1 MAKIQNTFTQGK
13 MNKDLDE
20 RLLPVGQYRDAMNIQ
35 VSTSEG
41 SDVGTVQN
49 ILGTKTLPF
58 LASNDDG
65 VCLASI
71 ADEKNNQIYWL
82 VKMHSSN
89 NNVIARLNQSDNTVE
104 LVLVDLNNILN
115 FSFQDNIITGINIID
130 DLLFFTDN
138 KSEPKKI
145 NIKRSIQGTV
155 DINTHT
161 KLVVNDTV
169 TSQDLLEEHITV
181 IKKAPKYPPILE
193 MKSEIADGI
202 ISGSFDQDFD
212 SLSINNSFSVDVSLP
227 PYATQDAFTAA
238 TSSDPAVWQNVYNLQ
253 VGDIVVFQNYNE
265 FVPSLPLLNYVIK
278 ASITQID
285 NPNADS
291 TIEFTFEIITKS
303 PNTPVGPDIN
313 GQTRSY
319 YMSLFTEGKN
329 KFEFK
334 FPRFAYRYKY
344 EDNEYST
351 FSPFSE
357 IAFLPG
363 SFNYEPKKGYNLGM
377 TNRLTEL
384 YIKEFVTEDQPKDV
398 VAIDLLYKE
407 SDSNNVYVIDTL
419 RASDP
424 NISED
429 PYNNSSN
436 AYTYQNMTNGGG
448 RTTST
453 NVISIPPTSIKRDGY
468 YKVESETIYSL
479 LPSNQLLR
487 PYDNVPRIATAQ
499 EIVANRLVYGNYLQ
513 GYNLSPD
520 IDGNNYK
527 TDLSVYLRSFS
538 EEITKT
544 KPHKSIKSLREY
556 QVGVVYEDEYG
567 RQTPILTNSKA
578 SLNVEK
584 DTADQ
589 STQLVA
595 QLLNKP
601 PSWAKGFKFYVKQT
615 SGPYFNLAMDRFYDA
630 DDGNIWLAFPSVD
643 RNKVDIDSYL
653 ILKKGSD
660 TNELVEEEAR
670 YKILA
675 ISNEAPDFIKQKSHI
690 VGQVMEDASGSLFGS
705 IGAILGD
712 TEFTLLQTY
721 SGNSNYVFEN
731 SSLSNLHDIV
741 KSKTIRFR
749 FESASTNEVSNYY
762 EINSIGFD
770 PDSNGF
776 PKSDLHFH
784 IDKPFGTDTNFA
796 YDSTNGRI
804 FSTTKL
810 VFEELKIKN
819 SPKFDGR
826 FFVKIYNN
834 STTKAEIGQPITSD
848 TKYKKIVERKFY
860 YLAPNHI
867 ALHSID
873 NATTPTVGSIDPDP
887 AVLPSYIADYHTNGV
902 SYYSTA
908 DPVYNSYNTGTTRQ
922 DFWYKYT
929 AFFRVSPTLG
939 INSREL
945 ETTTPTGFVDVWY
958 IDGDLKEGGFPET
971 DPNIKGTNHTNRT
984 QTVNQTSGRGLQSYN
999 SSNTTFLE
1007 IGFGALEPDPSKTT
1021 INYNDTNA
1029 GSGSG
1034 YVPADNTYV
1043 DGWTDGQSSIYSV
1056 GDTQSNSNYGSQAAF
1071 VDAIRAVGTKFRWKE
1086 DPTQTV
1092 YTIVNVGNSFVLR
1105 YEAPATP
1112 FTTYNDAG
1120 VVVKRP
1126 ENWNRNFV
1134 LTLDKATVW
1143 NPLAPSDGQDPM
1155 NGYSP
1160 NSVQAFSNSGG
1171 PTITAVG
1178 YTIEIIQE
1186 IEEEPEL
1193 SPNPAI
1199 WETEPKEQADLNIY
1213 YEASQVYPVY
1223 LDEKNISSIVRI
1235 NSTVTKRNSSTSY
1248 IVQSHQ
1254 GNNRIIINSISSNI
1268 SNGDIIDI
1276 TYGENTISFTV
1287 QNVNGNDITLSRYI
1301 HNNAF
1306 ELSWFNCYSFGNG
1319 VESNRIED
1327 QFNRV
1332 FIDNGPIASATLSDD
1347 ALIVEDRRKYGLIFS
1362 GVYNSTSSVNNL
1374 NQFIQAENITKEV
1387 NPTYGSI
1394 QKLFTRRADLVT
1406 FCEDKVL
1413 KILADKTALF
1423 TADGES
1429 NVTATSDVLGQTI
1442 PFVGDYGISKNPESF
1457 AKESYRAYFTDKQR
1471 GAVLRLSMDGL
1482 TAISDAGMTDWFGD
1496 NLKSSKYLLGTY
1508 DQDKGNYNLT
1518 IHNDELAI
1526 DFKSYN
1532 IENYTLSFSE
1542 KVNGWISFKSYIP
1555 ENGVSSANKYYTFY
1569 GGNIFEHHSDSADR
1583 NTFYF
1588 NGIHNN
1594 KEASV
1599 TFLLNQEP
1607 QVVKEFRTLAYDGSQ
1622 SRILDTY
1629 KNNSYKNLENK
1640 DGWYTQSIE
1649 TDMEKGSIP
1658 YFVEKEKKWFN
1669 YIRGVDVQYNN
1680 KTILDSS
1687 KFSVQGIGL
1696 ASNVIDNNQPPPPP
1710 PPPVPVLGCTD
1721 PSALNYDPNA
1731 TVDDGSCQFAP
1742 FQVFGCTDPL
1752 ASNYNPNATDDDGSC
1767 VYAPPPPPPPA
1778 PALTSPTVS
1787 ILNAFQN
1794 PNLFPTGE
1802 QIWVLVLEIQ
1812 GSVNGTP
1819 PLNYVL
1825 EMSDDDITY
1834 VPFNNGSI
1842 PASVPPAAIPDA
1854 QAELN
1859 ALLAGW
1865 SSGSAPVNLTIGYYI
1880 TQTENKYFRVS
1891 VQDSELI
1898 PNTAT
1903 STSVSAML
1911 TYTPPA
1917 LPLAAAALN
1926 IQEISSGYT
1935 TSVISLDFN
1944 VATGGTPGYNYSDLQ
1959 WRETDANGLTPPGGT
1974 GTFNVI
1980 NATPSPNNG
1989 YTFNFNWS
1997 ASNTVA
2003 YLEAEYL
2010 VTDSSGATSYATA
2023 TLMINRAAAPV
2034 TPLNG
2039 GTITIQSA
2047 VILGSNLMISL
2058 LPGTAPSGGA
2068 SSTYTYDAPLELFTG
2083 DSNIS
2088 GSFYSAYSFNTS
2100 IAPFLAPTAFGVAP
2114 GVPYVWTIPT
2124 SLISASSYKDMY
2136 VAITVS
2142 DGTNAT
2148 TAQSNITQ
2156 YPE

>member
-1 MAKIQNTFTQGK
+1 
-13 MNKDLDE
+13 
-20 RLLPVGQYRDAMNIQ
+20 
-35 VSTSEG
+35 
-41 SDVGTVQN
+41 
-49 ILGTKTLPF
+49 
-58 LASNDDG
+58 
-65 VCLASI
+65 
-71 ADEKNNQIYWL
+71 
-82 VKMHSSN
+82 
-89 NNVIARLNQSDNTVE
+89 
-104 LVLVDLNNILN
+104 
-115 FSFQDNIITGINIID
+115 
-130 DLLFFTDN
+130 
-138 KSEPKKI
+138 
-145 NIKRSIQGTV
+145 
-155 DINTHT
+155 
-161 KLVVNDTV
+161 
-169 TSQDLLEEHITV
+169 
-181 IKKAPKYPPILE
+181 
-193 MKSEIADGI
+193 
-202 ISGSFDQDFD
+202 
-212 SLSINNSFSVDVSLP
+212 
-227 PYATQDAFTAA
+227 
-238 TSSDPAVWQNVYNLQ
+238 
-253 VGDIVVFQNYNE
+253 
-265 FVPSLPLLNYVIK
+265 
-278 ASITQID
+278 
-285 NPNADS
+285 
-291 TIEFTFEIITKS
+291 
-303 PNTPVGPDIN
+303 
-313 GQTRSY
+313 
-319 YMSLFTEGKN
+319 
-329 KFEFK
+329 
-334 FPRFAYRYKY
+334 
-344 EDNEYST
+344 
-351 FSPFSE
+351 
-357 IAFLPG
+357 
-363 SFNYEPKKGYNLGM
+363 M

-419 RASDP
+419 RANDP
-424 NISED
+424 NILEA
-429 PYNNSSN
+429 PYSNNSN

-448 RTTST
+448 RTVSV

-487 PYDNVPRIATAQ
+487 PYDNVPRIATTQ

-527 TDLSVYLRSFS
+527 TNLSVYLRSFS

-595 QLLNKP
+595 QLFNKP

-675 ISNEAPDFIKQKSHI
+675 ISNEAPDFIKQKSYI

-705 IGAILGD
+705 VGAILGD

-770 PDSNGF
+770 PDSNTGF

-796 YDSTNGRI
+796 YDSTNGRV
-804 FSTTKL
+804 FSSTKL

-834 STTKAEIGQPITSD
+834 STTKAEIGQPINSD

-873 NATTPTVGSIDPDP
+873 NATTPTVGSTDPDP
-887 AVLPSYIADYHTNGV
+887 ATIPSYISNYHTNGV

-908 DPVYNSYNTGTTRQ
+908 DPTYNSSNTGILRQ

-939 INSREL
+939 ISSREL
-945 ETTTPTGFVDVWY
+945 ETTTPNGFVDVWY

-984 QTVNQTSGRGLQSYN
+984 QIVNQTSGRGLQSFN

-1021 INYNDTNA
+1021 INYNNTNA
-1029 GSGSG
+1029 GSSSG
-1034 YVPADNTYV
+1034 YVPADNSFV

-1056 GDTQSNSNYGSQAAF
+1056 GDTQSNSNYGSQATF

-1105 YEAPATP
+1105 YESPATP
-1112 FTTYNDAG
+1112 FTTYNNAG

-1134 LTLDKATVW
+1134 LTLDKATAW

-1235 NSTVTKRNSSTSY
+1235 NSTVTKRNSSTSH

-1254 GNNRIIINSISSNI
+1254 GNNRIIINSTSNNI

-1287 QNVNGNDITLSRYI
+1287 QNINGNDITLSRYI

-1332 FIDNGPIASATLSDD
+1332 FIDNGPVASATLSDD

-1362 GVYNSTSSVNNL
+1362 GVYNSTSSINNL

-1394 QKLFTRRADLVT
+1394 QKLFTRQTDLVT

-1482 TAISDAGMTDWFGD
+1482 TPISDAGMKDWFGD
-1496 NLKSSKYLLGTY
+1496 NLKSAKYLIGSY
-1508 DQDKGNYNLT
+1508 DQN
-1518 IHNDELAI
+1518 
-1526 DFKSYN
+1526 KSDYN
-1532 IENYTLSFSE
+1532 ITIFNDALVRTTGLSREIDYTLSFDE
-1542 KVNGWISFKSYIP
+1542 EVRGWTSFKSFIP
-1555 ENGVSSANKYYTFY
+1555 ESGVSCSNKYYTFY
-1569 GGNIFEHHSDSADR
+1569 KGDIFEHHDENSER
-1583 NTFYF
+1583 NNFYGTFEQTLVSF
-1588 NGIHNN
+1588 I
-1594 KEASV
+1594 
-1599 TFLLNQEP
+1599 FNQEP
-1607 QVVKEFRTLAYDGSQ
+1607 SVVKEFRALVYEGSQ
-1622 SRILDTY
+1622 SRILSVYANNTY
-1629 KNNSYKNLENK
+1629 TDANGNLLTSSNDNYKNLVDK
-1640 DGWYTQSIE
+1640 DGWYTQKLE
-1649 TDMEKGSIP
+1649 TDLEKGMIP
-1658 YFVEKEKKWFN
+1658 YFVEREKKWFN
-1669 YIRGVDVQYNN
+1669 YIRGNEIDYSQGKLVID
-1680 KTILDSS
+1680 TS
-1687 KFSVQGIGL
+1687 KFSVQGIGFANNIQSTLPPVISPLVAGTFYNILL
-1696 ASNVIDNNQPPPPP
+1696 ASSNIV
-1710 PPPVPVLGCTD
+1710 
-1721 PSALNYDPNA
+1721 S
-1731 TVDDGSCQFAP
+1731 TVAVYFDAP
-1742 FQVFGCTDPL
+1742 
-1752 ASNYNPNATDDDGSC
+1752 
-1767 VYAPPPPPPPA
+1767 
-1778 PALTSPTVS
+1778 
-1787 ILNAFQN
+1787 
-1794 PNLFPTGE
+1794 
-1802 QIWVLVLEIQ
+1802 
-1812 GSVNGTP
+1812 
-1819 PLNYVL
+1819 
-1825 EMSDDDITY
+1825 
-1834 VPFNNGSI
+1834 
-1842 PASVPPAAIPDA
+1842 
-1854 QAELN
+1854 
-1859 ALLAGW
+1859 
-1865 SSGSAPVNLTIGYYI
+1865 
-1880 TQTENKYFRVS
+1880 
-1891 VQDSELI
+1891 
-1898 PNTAT
+1898 
-1903 STSVSAML
+1903 
-1911 TYTPPA
+1911 
-1917 LPLAAAALN
+1917 
-1926 IQEISSGYT
+1926 
-1935 TSVISLDFN
+1935 
-1944 VATGGTPGYNYSDLQ
+1944 TGGTAPYSYFNAQ
-1959 WRETDANGLTPPGGT
+1959 WRETDINGNVVSGMTGNYSSVQQASGNNWPPQPGSANAGAVLWTWPQGQ
-1974 GTFNVI
+1974 
-1980 NATPSPNNG
+1980 
-1989 YTFNFNWS
+1989 
-1997 ASNTVA
+1997 TVA
-2003 YLEAEYL
+2003 YITVEYEIQ
-2010 VTDSSGATSYATA
+2010 DSSSPQQ
-2023 TLMINRAAAPV
+2023 TLIDTQTITINRPTGPPTPPPPS
-2034 TPLNG
+2034 TPLSG

-2047 VILGSNLMISL
+2047 VTLGGNLMISL
-2058 LPGTAPSGGA
+2058 LPGTDPFGGFGPP
-2068 SSTYTYDAPLELFTG
+2068 YTRDAPLELFMG
-2083 DSNIS
+2083 DNSIPN
-2088 GSFYSAYSFNTS
+2088 SFSSAYNFNTS
-2100 IAPFLAPTAFGVAP
+2100 VAPFLAPTAFGVAP
-2114 GVPYVWTIPT
+2114 GVPYAWIIPIP
-2124 SLISASSYKDMY
+2124 LINFPNYGRDMY
-2136 VAITVS
+2136 VTITVS
-2142 DGTNAT
+2142 DGTNTT

-2156 YPE
+2156 YPESE